1 MIDNQPGSIVQTINP
16 ISPTTFDNLITHLS
30 DKDRPVRK
38 SAVIALGNTGDARVI
53 EPLIFALSRELTR
66 DAGSYPVIIEIL
78 DAMAKIPDRRAL
90 DALVKVESQLVDRDS
105 PGCPAGLPS
114 GVITFHDM
122 GDGHVRRAVPRELH
136 FKVLDVMRRIG
147 HRLDY
152 QADEI
157 TARYL
162 AYQDEVIQAELDR
175 KMPELARMLQDYA
188 SSANGNNAVA
198 ASVSGTGDDLMAG
211 APPESEDAVADI
223 DYDVLRQEMEIEV
236 SRYVRDNERLQSLIR
251 DGQRIKAHIQHANQE
266 KAKYDAVRQPGRVS
280 VR

>member
-105 PGCPAGLPS
+105 PGCPTELPS

-122 GDGHVRRAVPRELH
+122 GDGCVRRAVPRELH
-136 FKVLDVMRRIG
+136 FKVFDVMRRIG
-147 HRLDY
+147 ARLDY
-152 QADEI
+152 RIEEI
-157 TARYL
+157 TTRYQ
-162 AYQDEVIQAELDR
+162 AYQDEVIQAEIDR
-175 KMPELARMLQDYA
+175 KMPELVRILQDDALFAY
-188 SSANGNNAVA
+188 GKNAVT
-198 ASVSGTGDDLMAG
+198 ASVSEALDDLMAE
-211 APPESEDAVADI
+211 APQSGDAVAGI
-223 DYDVLRQEMEIEV
+223 DYDKLRREMEIEV
-236 SRYVRDNERLQSLIR
+236 SEYVRDNERLQSLIR